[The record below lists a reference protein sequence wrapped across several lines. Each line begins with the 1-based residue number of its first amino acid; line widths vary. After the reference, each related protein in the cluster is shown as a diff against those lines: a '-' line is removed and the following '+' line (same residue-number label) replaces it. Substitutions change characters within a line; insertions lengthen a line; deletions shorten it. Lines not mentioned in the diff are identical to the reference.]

1 MALEGKGGRP
11 PGYPKTGGRQR
22 GTPNKATV
30 DVAEKLAAL
39 GCDPLEGLVSIAMNP
54 KNTQELRYRCF
65 SDLMQ
70 YRYSKR
76 KPIDVASEQ
85 PTVMNVITNLD
96 SSPDSDGGNQPTT
109 KP

>member
-1 MALEGKGGRP
+1 MRP
-11 PGYPKTGGRQR
+11 PGFPKTGGRQR

-39 GCDPLEGLVSIAMNP
+39 GCDPLKILASLAMDP
-54 KNTQELRYRCF
+54 KSERELRRKCAN
-65 SDLMQ
+65 DLMP
-70 YRYSKR
+70 YLYSKR
-76 KPIDVASEQ
+76 TPIDVATKQ
-85 PTVMNVITNLD
+85 QTVMNVITDLD